1 MLENL
6 HHASITVSDIDACL
20 SLYRD
25 VLGMEVAMDMEF
37 QGENVEQI
45 MGRKGVR
52 FRVLHLRHKDAVLE
66 FLQFFEP
73 EKTSGKTAVRHPI
86 DVGITHIAFT
96 VKDIQAL
103 TKALEEKGYEFLN
116 PPIQTP
122 SGRKVNYFRAHDGVI
137 IELMQDPPK

>member
-6 HHASITVSDIDACL
+6 HHASITVSDIDECL

-25 VLGMEVAMDMEF
+25 ILGMEVAMDMEF
-37 QGENVEQI
+37 QGENVEKI

-66 FLQFFEP
+66 LLQFYEP
-73 EKTSGKTAVRHPI
+73 ERTTGRAAARHPT

-96 VKDIQAL
+96 VKDVQGL
-103 TKALEEKGYEFLN
+103 TRTLEEKGYEFLT
-116 PPIQTP
+116 PPVRTP
-122 SGRKVNYFRAHDGVI
+122 SGR
-137 IELMQDPPK
+137 